1 MEWDHELKI
10 FDSCYSNVT
19 LKVKELLGDVMD
31 GWEGHRDPDEN
42 RRKELAKTICNVLE
56 GEASKNKEAKQNK
69 LSEAEMRG
77 FVGEL
82 QDTFRTMIAAQK
94 KNRPAG
100 KISYDSVSR
109 CIKTKKPA
117 KDKGT

>member
-1 MEWDHELKI
+1 M

-31 GWEGHRDPDEN
+31 GWEGHCDPDEN
-42 RRKELAKTICNVLE
+42 RRKELAKTICSVLE
-56 GEASKNKEAKQNK
+56 GEAKQNK

-82 QDTFRTMIAAQK
+82 QDTFRNMIAAQT
-94 KNRPAG
+94 KNRHAD